1 MALAASPVFV
11 RDVEMAESE
20 LGQSYEALGERENA
34 LGAYHRAYVEGK
46 REPSVG
52 NHASDKCFGRRR
64 SEMRVGAENRFSF
77 GGSRNGE

>member
-34 LGAYHRAYVEGK
+34 LGAYHRAYEL
-46 REPSVG
+46 RESE
-52 NHASDKCFGRRR
+52 NLR
-64 SEMRVGAENRFSF
+64 SEIMHQIDALEEGGAQ
-77 GGSRNGE
+77 